1 VRPVLAITIPFT
13 KETPSWPS
21 RWKNRLAGI
30 RTSSSGRQTCGAIFD
45 PDGVADEIA
54 KLERKAGAADFWN
67 DQSAAQQVL
76 QRRRR
81 LQEDA
86 DLAALLNTRVDDLT
100 VLMEW
105 AEQGEDVASD
115 LAGALDEFAAEVE
128 AGEIRK
134 MLGGEHD
141 HRNAIVSFQPG
152 AGGVDSQDWTE
163 MLLRMYLRWAERR
176 GFTRDVI
183 EASPGEEAGLKSATV
198 TVKGDYVYGLLLAEA
213 GVHRLVRLSPFD
225 TSRRRHTSFASV
237 FVYPEVED
245 DIEVDL
251 NDEDVKVETY
261 RSGGA
266 GGQHV
271 NKTASAVRV
280 THLPTGIVVQCQ
292 NERSQFKNK
301 ATAFKVLK
309 ARLYQHLKD
318 EQKQKQLA
326 VESTKKSIDFGSQIR
341 SYVFHPYTIVKD
353 HRTACETANVQAVMD
368 GDIDRFI
375 QAYLTEGQT

>member
-1 VRPVLAITIPFT
+1 LA
-13 KETPSWPS
+13 
-21 RWKNRLAGI
+21 A
-30 RTSSSGRQTCGAIFD
+30 
-45 PDGVADEIA
+45 
-54 KLERKAGAADFWN
+54 LEKRMAAADFWSDRRQAESVGKAARILKDTIADWETLDAQLEDL
-67 DQSAAQQVL
+67 DQLRQMAA
-76 QRRRR
+76 
-81 LQEDA
+81 EEGDA
-86 DLAALLNTRVDDLT
+86 EALTEV
-100 VLMEW
+100 E
-105 AEQGEDVASD
+105 
-115 LAGALDEFAAEVE
+115 AEVE
-128 AGEIRK
+128 RAMQGIGELEFRT
-134 MLGGEHD
+134 MLSDEAD
-141 HRNAIVSFQPG
+141 PKNAILVIHSG
-152 AGGVDSQDWTE
+152 AGGTDAAEWASMLMRLYTRWTE
-163 MLLRMYLRWAERR
+163 RHGMECTVVDLQQA
-176 GFTRDVI
+176 
-183 EASPGEEAGLKSATV
+183 EEAGIKGATIE
-198 TVKGDYVYGLLLAEA
+198 VKGDYAYGHLKAEA

-225 TSRRRHTSFASV
+225 TNRRRHTSFASV

-245 DIEVDL
+245 DIEVDV

-271 NKTASAVRV
+271 NKTASAVRL

-368 GDIDRFI
+368 GDIDQFI
-375 QAYLTEGQT
+375 RAYLTEGQA

>member
-1 VRPVLAITIPFT
+1 MA
-13 KETPSWPS
+13 
-21 RWKNRLAGI
+21 
-30 RTSSSGRQTCGAIFD
+30 
-45 PDGVADEIA
+45 
-54 KLERKAGAADFWN
+54 AADFWSDRRQTESVGKTVRILKDIIADWETLDAQLEDL
-67 DQSAAQQVL
+67 DQLRQMAA
-76 QRRRR
+76 
-81 LQEDA
+81 EESDTE
-86 DLAALLNTRVDDLT
+86 AL
-100 VLMEW
+100 
-105 AEQGEDVASD
+105 
-115 LAGALDEFAAEVE
+115 AEVE
-128 AGEIRK
+128 AEVESAMQGIGELEFRT
-134 MLGGEHD
+134 MLNDEAD
-141 HRNAIVSFQPG
+141 PKNAILVIHSG
-152 AGGVDSQDWTE
+152 AGGTDAAEWASMLMRLYTRWTE
-163 MLLRMYLRWAERR
+163 RHGMECTVVDLQQA
-176 GFTRDVI
+176 
-183 EASPGEEAGLKSATV
+183 EEAGIKGATLEV
-198 TVKGDYVYGLLLAEA
+198 RGDYAYGYLKAEA

-245 DIEVDL
+245 DIEVDI

-271 NKTASAVRV
+271 NKTASAVRL

-341 SYVFHPYTIVKD
+341 SYVLHPYTIVKD

-375 QAYLTEGQT
+375 RAYLTEGQT

>member
-1 VRPVLAITIPFT
+1 MTT
-13 KETPSWPS
+13 
-21 RWKNRLAGI
+21 
-30 RTSSSGRQTCGAIFD
+30 
-45 PDGVADEIA
+45 
-54 KLERKAGAADFWN
+54 ADFWSDRRQAESVGKTARILKDIIADWETLDVQLEDL
-67 DQSAAQQVL
+67 DQLRQMAA
-76 QRRRR
+76 
-81 LQEDA
+81 EEGDTE
-86 DLAALLNTRVDDLT
+86 AL
-100 VLMEW
+100 
-105 AEQGEDVASD
+105 
-115 LAGALDEFAAEVE
+115 AEVE
-128 AGEIRK
+128 AEVESAVQGIGELEFRT
-134 MLGGEHD
+134 MLNDEAD
-141 HRNAIVSFQPG
+141 PKNAILVIHSG
-152 AGGVDSQDWTE
+152 AGGTDAAEWASMLMRLYTRWTE
-163 MLLRMYLRWAERR
+163 RHGMEYTVVDLQQA
-176 GFTRDVI
+176 
-183 EASPGEEAGLKSATV
+183 EEAGIKGATIEV
-198 TVKGDYVYGLLLAEA
+198 RGDYAYGYLKAEA

-245 DIEVDL
+245 DIEVDI

-271 NKTASAVRV
+271 NKTASAVRL

-341 SYVFHPYTIVKD
+341 SYVLHPYTIVKD
-353 HRTACETANVQAVMD
+353 HRTDCETANVQAVMD

-375 QAYLTEGQT
+375 RAYLTEGQA

>member
-1 VRPVLAITIPFT
+1 MA
-13 KETPSWPS
+13 
-21 RWKNRLAGI
+21 
-30 RTSSSGRQTCGAIFD
+30 
-45 PDGVADEIA
+45 
-54 KLERKAGAADFWN
+54 AADFWS
-67 DQSAAQQVL
+67 DRRQAESVGKAARIL
-76 QRRRR
+76 KDTIADWET
-81 LQEDA
+81 LDA
-86 DLAALLNTRVDDLT
+86 QLEDLAQLRQMAAEEGDAEALTEV
-100 VLMEW
+100 E
-105 AEQGEDVASD
+105 
-115 LAGALDEFAAEVE
+115 AEVE
-128 AGEIRK
+128 RAMQGIGELEFRT
-134 MLGGEHD
+134 MLNDED
-141 HRNAIVSFQPG
+141 DPKNAILVIHSG
-152 AGGVDSQDWTE
+152 AGGTDAAEWASMLMRLYTRWTE
-163 MLLRMYLRWAERR
+163 RHGMECAVVDLQQA
-176 GFTRDVI
+176 
-183 EASPGEEAGLKSATV
+183 EEAGIKGATIE
-198 TVKGDYVYGLLLAEA
+198 VKGDYAYGYLKAEA

-225 TSRRRHTSFASV
+225 TNRRRHTSFASV

-375 QAYLTEGQT
+375 RAYLTEGQT

>member
-1 VRPVLAITIPFT
+1 MA
-13 KETPSWPS
+13 
-21 RWKNRLAGI
+21 
-30 RTSSSGRQTCGAIFD
+30 
-45 PDGVADEIA
+45 
-54 KLERKAGAADFWN
+54 AADFWSDRRQAESVGKAARIFKDIIADWETLDAQLEDL
-67 DQSAAQQVL
+67 DQLRQMAA
-76 QRRRR
+76 
-81 LQEDA
+81 EEGDTE
-86 DLAALLNTRVDDLT
+86 ALT
-100 VLMEW
+100 
-105 AEQGEDVASD
+105 
-115 LAGALDEFAAEVE
+115 EVE
-128 AGEIRK
+128 AEIESTMQGIGELEFRT
-134 MLGGEHD
+134 MLNDEAD
-141 HRNAIVSFQPG
+141 PKNAILVIHSG
-152 AGGVDSQDWTE
+152 AGGTDAAEWASMLMRLYTRWTE
-163 MLLRMYLRWAERR
+163 RHGMECTVVDLQQA
-176 GFTRDVI
+176 
-183 EASPGEEAGLKSATV
+183 EEAGIKGATIEV
-198 TVKGDYVYGLLLAEA
+198 RGDYAYGYLKAEA

-245 DIEVDL
+245 DIEVAI

-271 NKTASAVRV
+271 NKTASAVRL

-341 SYVFHPYTIVKD
+341 SYVLHPYTIVKD

-375 QAYLTEGQT
+375 RAYLTEGQT

>member
-1 VRPVLAITIPFT
+1 MA
-13 KETPSWPS
+13 
-21 RWKNRLAGI
+21 
-30 RTSSSGRQTCGAIFD
+30 
-45 PDGVADEIA
+45 
-54 KLERKAGAADFWN
+54 AADFWSDRRQAESVGKAARILKDTIADWETLDAQLEDL
-67 DQSAAQQVL
+67 DQLRQMAV
-76 QRRRR
+76 
-81 LQEDA
+81 EEGDA
-86 DLAALLNTRVDDLT
+86 EALTEV
-100 VLMEW
+100 E
-105 AEQGEDVASD
+105 
-115 LAGALDEFAAEVE
+115 AEVE
-128 AGEIRK
+128 HAMQGIGELEFHT
-134 MLGGEHD
+134 MLNDED
-141 HRNAIVSFQPG
+141 DPQNAILVIHSG
-152 AGGVDSQDWTE
+152 AGGTDAAEWASMLMRLYTRWSERHGMECAVVDLQQ
-163 MLLRMYLRWAERR
+163 A
-176 GFTRDVI
+176 
-183 EASPGEEAGLKSATV
+183 EEAGIKGATIEV
-198 TVKGDYVYGLLLAEA
+198 RGDYAYGHLKAEA

-271 NKTASAVRV
+271 NKTASAVRL

-341 SYVFHPYTIVKD
+341 SYVLHPYTIVKD

-375 QAYLTEGQT
+375 RAYLTEGQA

>member
-1 VRPVLAITIPFT
+1 M
-13 KETPSWPS
+13 
-21 RWKNRLAGI
+21 AG
-30 RTSSSGRQTCGAIFD
+30 
-45 PDGVADEIA
+45 
-54 KLERKAGAADFWN
+54 ADFWN
-67 DQSAAQQVL
+67 DRRQAESVGKTARILKDTIADWETLDVQLEDLDQLRQMAA
-76 QRRRR
+76 
-81 LQEDA
+81 EEGDA
-86 DLAALLNTRVDDLT
+86 EAL
-100 VLMEW
+100 
-105 AEQGEDVASD
+105 
-115 LAGALDEFAAEVE
+115 AEVE
-128 AGEIRK
+128 AEVGRAVQGIGELEFRT
-134 MLGGEHD
+134 MLSDEAD
-141 HRNAIVSFQPG
+141 PKNAILVIHSG
-152 AGGVDSQDWTE
+152 AGGTDAAEWASMLMRLYTRWSERHGMECAVVDLQQ
-163 MLLRMYLRWAERR
+163 A
-176 GFTRDVI
+176 
-183 EASPGEEAGLKSATV
+183 EEAGIKGATIEV
-198 TVKGDYVYGLLLAEA
+198 RGDYAYGHLKAEA

-245 DIEVDL
+245 DIEVDI

-271 NKTASAVRV
+271 NKTASAVRL

-309 ARLYQHLKD
+309 ARLYQQLKD

-341 SYVFHPYTIVKD
+341 SYVLHPYTIVKD
-353 HRTACETANVQAVMD
+353 HRTDCETANVQAVMD

-375 QAYLTEGQT
+375 RAYLTEGQA

>member
-1 VRPVLAITIPFT
+1 MA
-13 KETPSWPS
+13 
-21 RWKNRLAGI
+21 
-30 RTSSSGRQTCGAIFD
+30 
-45 PDGVADEIA
+45 
-54 KLERKAGAADFWN
+54 AADFWS
-67 DQSAAQQVL
+67 D
-76 QRRRR
+76 RRQAESVGKAVRI
-81 LQEDA
+81 LKDTIA
-86 DLAALLNTRVDDLT
+86 DW
-100 VLMEW
+100 E
-105 AEQGEDVASD
+105 
-115 LAGALDEFAAEVE
+115 ALDGQLEDLDQLRQMAAEEGDAEALTEVE
-128 AGEIRK
+128 VEVERTMQGIGELEFRT
-134 MLGGEHD
+134 MLSDEAD
-141 HRNAIVSFQPG
+141 PKNAILVIHSG
-152 AGGVDSQDWTE
+152 AGGTDAAEWASMLMRLYTRWTE
-163 MLLRMYLRWAERR
+163 RHGMECTVVDLQQA
-176 GFTRDVI
+176 
-183 EASPGEEAGLKSATV
+183 EEAGIKGATIEV
-198 TVKGDYVYGLLLAEA
+198 RGDYAYGYLKAEA

-245 DIEVDL
+245 DIDVDI

-271 NKTASAVRV
+271 NKTASAVRL

-341 SYVFHPYTIVKD
+341 SYVLHPYTIVKD

-375 QAYLTEGQT
+375 RAYLTEGQT

>member
-1 VRPVLAITIPFT
+1 MAA
-13 KETPSWPS
+13 
-21 RWKNRLAGI
+21 AG
-30 RTSSSGRQTCGAIFD
+30 
-45 PDGVADEIA
+45 
-54 KLERKAGAADFWN
+54 FWN
-67 DQSAAQQVL
+67 DRRQAESVGKTVRTLRDTIADWESLNAQLEDLDQLHQMAAE
-76 QRRRR
+76 
-81 LQEDA
+81 EDDA
-86 DLAALLNTRVDDLT
+86 EALTEV
-100 VLMEW
+100 E
-105 AEQGEDVASD
+105 
-115 LAGALDEFAAEVE
+115 AEVE
-128 AGEIRK
+128 AAMQGIGELEFRT
-134 MLGGEHD
+134 MLNDED
-141 HRNAIVSFQPG
+141 DPKNAILVIHSG
-152 AGGVDSQDWTE
+152 AGGTDAAEWAS
-163 MLLRMYLRWAERR
+163 MLMRLYMRWAERH
-176 GFTRDVI
+176 DMECAVV
-183 EASPGEEAGLKSATV
+183 ELQQAEEAGIKGATIE
-198 TVKGDYVYGLLLAEA
+198 VKGDYAYGYLKAEA

-237 FVYPEVED
+237 FVYPEIED
-245 DIEVDL
+245 DIEVEL

-280 THLPTGIVVQCQ
+280 THRPTGIVVQCQ

-309 ARLYQHLKD
+309 SRLYQYFKN

-353 HRTACETANVQAVMD
+353 HRTACETANAQAVMD

-375 QAYLTEGQT
+375 RAYWTEGQP

>member
-1 VRPVLAITIPFT
+1 MAT
-13 KETPSWPS
+13 
-21 RWKNRLAGI
+21 
-30 RTSSSGRQTCGAIFD
+30 
-45 PDGVADEIA
+45 
-54 KLERKAGAADFWN
+54 ADFWSDRRQAESVGKTARILKDIIADWETLDVQLEDL
-67 DQSAAQQVL
+67 DQLRQMAA
-76 QRRRR
+76 
-81 LQEDA
+81 EEGDTE
-86 DLAALLNTRVDDLT
+86 AL
-100 VLMEW
+100 
-105 AEQGEDVASD
+105 
-115 LAGALDEFAAEVE
+115 AEVE
-128 AGEIRK
+128 AEVESAVQGIGELEFRT
-134 MLGGEHD
+134 MLNDEAD
-141 HRNAIVSFQPG
+141 PKNAILVIHSG
-152 AGGVDSQDWTE
+152 AGGTDAAEWASMLMRLYTRWTE
-163 MLLRMYLRWAERR
+163 RHGMEYTVVDLQQA
-176 GFTRDVI
+176 
-183 EASPGEEAGLKSATV
+183 EEAGIKGATIEV
-198 TVKGDYVYGLLLAEA
+198 RGDYAYGYLKAEA

-245 DIEVDL
+245 DIEVDI

-271 NKTASAVRV
+271 NKTASAVRL

-341 SYVFHPYTIVKD
+341 SYVLHPYTIVKD

-375 QAYLTEGQT
+375 RAYLTEGQA

>member
-1 VRPVLAITIPFT
+1 MA
-13 KETPSWPS
+13 
-21 RWKNRLAGI
+21 
-30 RTSSSGRQTCGAIFD
+30 
-45 PDGVADEIA
+45 
-54 KLERKAGAADFWN
+54 AADFWSDRRQAESVGKAARILKDTIADWETLDAQLEDL
-67 DQSAAQQVL
+67 DQLRQ
-76 QRRRR
+76 
-81 LQEDA
+81 
-86 DLAALLNTRVDDLT
+86 
-100 VLMEW
+100 M
-105 AEQGEDVASD
+105 
-115 LAGALDEFAAEVE
+115 AAEEGDAEALTEVE
-128 AGEIRK
+128 VEVEHAMQGIGELEFRT
-134 MLGGEHD
+134 MLNDEAD
-141 HRNAIVSFQPG
+141 PKNAILVIHSG
-152 AGGVDSQDWTE
+152 AGGTDAAEWAS
-163 MLLRMYLRWAERR
+163 MLMRLYTRWSERH
-176 GFTRDVI
+176 GMECAVEDLQQ
-183 EASPGEEAGLKSATV
+183 AEEAGIKGATV
-198 TVKGDYVYGLLLAEA
+198 EVKWDYAYGHLKAEA

-271 NKTASAVRV
+271 NKTASAVRL

-309 ARLYQHLKD
+309 ARLYQRLKD
-318 EQKQKQLA
+318 EQKQTQLA

-341 SYVFHPYTIVKD
+341 SYVLHPYTIVKD

-375 QAYLTEGQT
+375 RAYLTEGQT

>member
-1 VRPVLAITIPFT
+1 MA
-13 KETPSWPS
+13 
-21 RWKNRLAGI
+21 
-30 RTSSSGRQTCGAIFD
+30 
-45 PDGVADEIA
+45 
-54 KLERKAGAADFWN
+54 AADFWSDRRQAESVGKTVRILKDTIADWETLDAQLEDL
-67 DQSAAQQVL
+67 DQLRQ
-76 QRRRR
+76 
-81 LQEDA
+81 
-86 DLAALLNTRVDDLT
+86 
-100 VLMEW
+100 M
-105 AEQGEDVASD
+105 
-115 LAGALDEFAAEVE
+115 AAEEGDAEALSEVE
-128 AGEIRK
+128 VEVERAMQGIGELEFRT
-134 MLGGEHD
+134 MLNDEAD
-141 HRNAIVSFQPG
+141 PKNAILVIHSG
-152 AGGVDSQDWTE
+152 AGGTDAAEWASMLMRLYTRWTE
-163 MLLRMYLRWAERR
+163 RHGMECAVVDLQQA
-176 GFTRDVI
+176 
-183 EASPGEEAGLKSATV
+183 EEAGIKGV
-198 TVKGDYVYGLLLAEA
+198 TIEVKGDYAYGHLKAEA

-251 NDEDVKVETY
+251 KDEDVKVETY

-341 SYVFHPYTIVKD
+341 SYVLHPYTIVKD
-353 HRTACETANVQAVMD
+353 HRTDCETANVQAVMD

-375 QAYLTEGQT
+375 RAYLTEGQT

>member
-1 VRPVLAITIPFT
+1 MA
-13 KETPSWPS
+13 
-21 RWKNRLAGI
+21 
-30 RTSSSGRQTCGAIFD
+30 
-45 PDGVADEIA
+45 
-54 KLERKAGAADFWN
+54 AADFWSDRRQAESVGKAARILKDTIADWETLDAQLEDL
-67 DQSAAQQVL
+67 DQLRQMAV
-76 QRRRR
+76 
-81 LQEDA
+81 EEGDA
-86 DLAALLNTRVDDLT
+86 EALT
-100 VLMEW
+100 
-105 AEQGEDVASD
+105 
-115 LAGALDEFAAEVE
+115 EVE
-128 AGEIRK
+128 TEVEHAIQGIGELEFRT
-134 MLGGEHD
+134 MLNDED
-141 HRNAIVSFQPG
+141 DPQNAILVIHSG
-152 AGGVDSQDWTE
+152 AGGTDAAEWASMLMRLYTRWSERHGMECAVVDLQQ
-163 MLLRMYLRWAERR
+163 A
-176 GFTRDVI
+176 
-183 EASPGEEAGLKSATV
+183 EEAGIKGATIEV
-198 TVKGDYVYGLLLAEA
+198 RGDYAYGYLKAEA

-245 DIEVDL
+245 DIEVEL
-251 NDEDVKVETY
+251 SDEDVKVETY

-341 SYVFHPYTIVKD
+341 SYVLHPYTIVKD
-353 HRTACETANVQAVMD
+353 HRTDCETANVQAVMD

>member
-1 VRPVLAITIPFT
+1 MA
-13 KETPSWPS
+13 
-21 RWKNRLAGI
+21 
-30 RTSSSGRQTCGAIFD
+30 
-45 PDGVADEIA
+45 
-54 KLERKAGAADFWN
+54 AADFWN
-67 DQSAAQQVL
+67 D
-76 QRRRR
+76 RRQAESVGKTARI
-81 LQEDA
+81 LKDTIADWETLDAELEDLDQLRQMA
-86 DLAALLNTRVDDLT
+86 VEEDDGEALT
-100 VLMEW
+100 
-105 AEQGEDVASD
+105 
-115 LAGALDEFAAEVE
+115 EVE
-128 AGEIRK
+128 AEVKRAMRDIGELEFRT
-134 MLGGEHD
+134 MLNGEAD
-141 HRNAIVSFQPG
+141 PKNAILVIHSG
-152 AGGVDSQDWTE
+152 AGGTDAAEWASMLMRLYTRWTE
-163 MLLRMYLRWAERR
+163 RHGMECTVVDLQQA
-176 GFTRDVI
+176 
-183 EASPGEEAGLKSATV
+183 EEAGIKGATIEIR
-198 TVKGDYVYGLLLAEA
+198 GDYAYGYLKAEA
-213 GVHRLVRLSPFD
+213 GVHRLVRISPFD

-245 DIEVDL
+245 DIEVDI

-271 NKTASAVRV
+271 NKTASAVRL

-309 ARLYQHLKD
+309 ARLYQQLKD

-375 QAYLTEGQT
+375 RAYLTEGQT

>member
-1 VRPVLAITIPFT
+1 MA
-13 KETPSWPS
+13 
-21 RWKNRLAGI
+21 
-30 RTSSSGRQTCGAIFD
+30 
-45 PDGVADEIA
+45 
-54 KLERKAGAADFWN
+54 AADFWN
-67 DQSAAQQVL
+67 D
-76 QRRRR
+76 RRQAESVGKTARI
-81 LQEDA
+81 LKDIIA
-86 DLAALLNTRVDDLT
+86 DWET
-100 VLMEW
+100 
-105 AEQGEDVASD
+105 
-115 LAGALDEFAAEVE
+115 LDEQLEDLDQLRQMAAEEDDAEALAEVE
-128 AGEIRK
+128 AEVESAVQGIGELEFRT
-134 MLGGEHD
+134 MLSDEAD
-141 HRNAIVSFQPG
+141 PKNAILVIHSG
-152 AGGVDSQDWTE
+152 AGGTDAAEWASMLMRLYTRWTE
-163 MLLRMYLRWAERR
+163 RHGMECTVVDLQQA
-176 GFTRDVI
+176 
-183 EASPGEEAGLKSATV
+183 EEAGIKGV
-198 TVKGDYVYGLLLAEA
+198 TIEVRGDYAYGYLKAEA

-245 DIEVDL
+245 DIEVDI

-271 NKTASAVRV
+271 NKTASAVRL

-341 SYVFHPYTIVKD
+341 SYVLHPYTIVKD

-375 QAYLTEGQT
+375 RAYLTEGQT

>member
-1 VRPVLAITIPFT
+1 MAV
-13 KETPSWPS
+13 
-21 RWKNRLAGI
+21 AG
-30 RTSSSGRQTCGAIFD
+30 
-45 PDGVADEIA
+45 
-54 KLERKAGAADFWN
+54 FWN
-67 DQSAAQQVL
+67 DRRQAESVGKAARILKDIIADWETLDAQL
-76 QRRRR
+76 
-81 LQEDA
+81 EDLDQLRQMA
-86 DLAALLNTRVDDLT
+86 VEEGDTEAL
-100 VLMEW
+100 
-105 AEQGEDVASD
+105 
-115 LAGALDEFAAEVE
+115 AEVE
-128 AGEIRK
+128 AEVESAMQGIGELEFRT
-134 MLGGEHD
+134 MLNDEAD
-141 HRNAIVSFQPG
+141 PKNAILVIHSG
-152 AGGVDSQDWTE
+152 AGGTDAAEWASMLMRLYTRWTE
-163 MLLRMYLRWAERR
+163 RHGMECTVVDLQQA
-176 GFTRDVI
+176 
-183 EASPGEEAGLKSATV
+183 EEAGIKGATIEV
-198 TVKGDYVYGLLLAEA
+198 RGDYAYGYLKAEA

-245 DIEVDL
+245 DIEVDI

-271 NKTASAVRV
+271 NKTASAVRL

-341 SYVFHPYTIVKD
+341 SYVLHPYTIVKD

-375 QAYLTEGQT
+375 RAYLTEGQT

>member
-1 VRPVLAITIPFT
+1 MAA
-13 KETPSWPS
+13 
-21 RWKNRLAGI
+21 AG
-30 RTSSSGRQTCGAIFD
+30 
-45 PDGVADEIA
+45 
-54 KLERKAGAADFWN
+54 FWN
-67 DQSAAQQVL
+67 DRRQAESVGKTVRILRDTIADWETLNAQLEDLDQLHQMAAE
-76 QRRRR
+76 
-81 LQEDA
+81 EDDA
-86 DLAALLNTRVDDLT
+86 EALT
-100 VLMEW
+100 EI
-105 AEQGEDVASD
+105 G
-115 LAGALDEFAAEVE
+115 AEVE
-128 AGEIRK
+128 AAMQGIGELEFRT
-134 MLGGEHD
+134 MLNDED
-141 HRNAIVSFQPG
+141 DPKNAILVIHSG
-152 AGGVDSQDWTE
+152 AGGTDAAEWAS
-163 MLLRMYLRWAERR
+163 MLMRLYMRWAERH
-176 GFTRDVI
+176 DMECAVV
-183 EASPGEEAGLKSATV
+183 ELQQAEEAGIKGATIE
-198 TVKGDYVYGLLLAEA
+198 VKGDYAYGYLKAEA

-237 FVYPEVED
+237 FVYPEIED
-245 DIEVDL
+245 DIEVEL

-280 THLPTGIVVQCQ
+280 THRPTGIVVQCQ

-309 ARLYQHLKD
+309 SRLYQYFKN

-353 HRTACETANVQAVMD
+353 HRTACETANAQAVMD

-375 QAYLTEGQT
+375 RAYWTEGQP

>member
-1 VRPVLAITIPFT
+1 MT
-13 KETPSWPS
+13 
-21 RWKNRLAGI
+21 
-30 RTSSSGRQTCGAIFD
+30 
-45 PDGVADEIA
+45 
-54 KLERKAGAADFWN
+54 AADFWSDRRQAESVGKAARILKDTIADWETLDAQLEDL
-67 DQSAAQQVL
+67 DQLRQMAV
-76 QRRRR
+76 
-81 LQEDA
+81 EEGDA
-86 DLAALLNTRVDDLT
+86 EALT
-100 VLMEW
+100 
-105 AEQGEDVASD
+105 
-115 LAGALDEFAAEVE
+115 EVE
-128 AGEIRK
+128 TEAEHAMQGIGELEFRT
-134 MLGGEHD
+134 MLNDED
-141 HRNAIVSFQPG
+141 DPQNAILVIHSG
-152 AGGVDSQDWTE
+152 AGGTDAAEWASMLMRLYTRWSERHGMECAVVDLQQ
-163 MLLRMYLRWAERR
+163 A
-176 GFTRDVI
+176 
-183 EASPGEEAGLKSATV
+183 EEAGIKGATIEV
-198 TVKGDYVYGLLLAEA
+198 RGDYAYGYLKAEA

-341 SYVFHPYTIVKD
+341 SYVLHPYTIVKD

-375 QAYLTEGQT
+375 RAYLTEGQT

>member
-1 VRPVLAITIPFT
+1 MA
-13 KETPSWPS
+13 
-21 RWKNRLAGI
+21 
-30 RTSSSGRQTCGAIFD
+30 
-45 PDGVADEIA
+45 
-54 KLERKAGAADFWN
+54 AADFWHDRRQAESVGKTVHALKDTIADWETLN
-67 DQSAAQQVL
+67 AQLEDLDQLHQ
-76 QRRRR
+76 
-81 LQEDA
+81 
-86 DLAALLNTRVDDLT
+86 LAAEEGDAEALT
-100 VLMEW
+100 EV
-105 AEQGEDVASD
+105 G
-115 LAGALDEFAAEVE
+115 AEVE
-128 AGEIRK
+128 GVMQGIGELEFRT
-134 MLGGEHD
+134 MLSDED
-141 HRNAIVSFQPG
+141 DPKNAILVIHSG
-152 AGGVDSQDWTE
+152 AGGTDAAEWAS
-163 MLLRMYLRWAERR
+163 MLMRLYMRWAERH
-176 GFTRDVI
+176 DMECAVV
-183 EASPGEEAGLKSATV
+183 ELQQAEEAGIKGATIE
-198 TVKGDYVYGLLLAEA
+198 VKGDYAYGYLKAEA

-237 FVYPEVED
+237 FVYPEIED

-280 THLPTGIVVQCQ
+280 THRPTGIVVQCQ

-309 ARLYQHLKD
+309 SRLYQYFKN

-353 HRTACETANVQAVMD
+353 HRTACETANAQAVMD

-375 QAYLTEGQT
+375 RAYLTEG

>member
-1 VRPVLAITIPFT
+1 MA
-13 KETPSWPS
+13 
-21 RWKNRLAGI
+21 
-30 RTSSSGRQTCGAIFD
+30 
-45 PDGVADEIA
+45 
-54 KLERKAGAADFWN
+54 AADFWSDRRQAESVGKTVRILKDIIADWETLDAQLEDL
-67 DQSAAQQVL
+67 DQLRQMAV
-76 QRRRR
+76 
-81 LQEDA
+81 EEGDTE
-86 DLAALLNTRVDDLT
+86 AL
-100 VLMEW
+100 
-105 AEQGEDVASD
+105 
-115 LAGALDEFAAEVE
+115 AEVE
-128 AGEIRK
+128 AEVESAMQGIGELEFRT
-134 MLGGEHD
+134 MLNDEAD
-141 HRNAIVSFQPG
+141 PKNAILVIHSG
-152 AGGVDSQDWTE
+152 AGGTDAAEWASMLMRLYTRWTE
-163 MLLRMYLRWAERR
+163 RHGMECTVVDLQQA
-176 GFTRDVI
+176 
-183 EASPGEEAGLKSATV
+183 EEAGIKGATIEV
-198 TVKGDYVYGLLLAEA
+198 RGDYAYGYLKAEA

-245 DIEVDL
+245 DIEVDI

-271 NKTASAVRV
+271 NKTASAVRL

-341 SYVFHPYTIVKD
+341 SYVLHPYTIVKD

-375 QAYLTEGQT
+375 RAYLTEGQT

>member
-1 VRPVLAITIPFT
+1 MA
-13 KETPSWPS
+13 
-21 RWKNRLAGI
+21 
-30 RTSSSGRQTCGAIFD
+30 
-45 PDGVADEIA
+45 
-54 KLERKAGAADFWN
+54 AADFWSDRRQAESVGKTVRILKDIIADWETLDVQLEDL
-67 DQSAAQQVL
+67 DQLRQMAT
-76 QRRRR
+76 
-81 LQEDA
+81 EEGDTE
-86 DLAALLNTRVDDLT
+86 AL
-100 VLMEW
+100 
-105 AEQGEDVASD
+105 
-115 LAGALDEFAAEVE
+115 AEVE
-128 AGEIRK
+128 AEVESAMQGIGELEFRT
-134 MLGGEHD
+134 MLNDEAD
-141 HRNAIVSFQPG
+141 PKNAILVIHSG
-152 AGGVDSQDWTE
+152 AGGTDAAEWASMLMRLYTRWTE
-163 MLLRMYLRWAERR
+163 RHGMECTVVDLQQA
-176 GFTRDVI
+176 
-183 EASPGEEAGLKSATV
+183 EEAGIKGATIEV
-198 TVKGDYVYGLLLAEA
+198 RGDYAYGYLKAEA

-245 DIEVDL
+245 DIEVDI

-271 NKTASAVRV
+271 NKTASAVRL

-318 EQKQKQLA
+318 EQRQKQLA

-341 SYVFHPYTIVKD
+341 SYVLHPYTIVKD

-375 QAYLTEGQT
+375 RAYLTEGQT